1 MYLFI
6 DYYGLLGISLG
17 LIQRKAFTVFRN
29 PLLRAFTWF
38 LDVGF
43 CPCIYLITPKDG
55 YKFQTRVAIRPKF

>member
-17 LIQRKAFTVFRN
+17 LIKRKAFTVFIN

-38 LDVGF
+38 LDVGVF
-43 CPCIYLITPKDG
+43 PCIYLITPKDR
-55 YKFQTRVAIRPKF
+55 YKFQTGVAIRQKF